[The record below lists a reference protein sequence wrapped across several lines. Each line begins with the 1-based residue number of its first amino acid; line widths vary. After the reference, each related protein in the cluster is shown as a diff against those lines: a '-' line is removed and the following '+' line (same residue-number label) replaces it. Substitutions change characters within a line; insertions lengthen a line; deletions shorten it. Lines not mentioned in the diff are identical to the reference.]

1 MDRYLLESKRN
12 LEKLDTFTKVHV
24 VLGNEA
30 CDLDS
35 AVSAIVTA
43 YLLHELQPVATL
55 LVVPVL
61 NIARKDVTLRTEIT
75 YFFEQVDISLDTLVC
90 RDEIDLKK
98 LHSQSKL
105 SLTLVDHNLLPKE
118 DADLQA
124 AVQEVIDHHRL
135 ETSHR
140 CDKTVE
146 MVGSC
151 CTLVAEKVLHSKPD
165 LLSPQVALLLYGT
178 ILLDTVCLSESARKT
193 TAKDLEMV
201 SKLQALLPELSKE
214 EVFKPLCRARSNVDG
229 LCLDELLRKD
239 LKAVCSS
246 AKRIAISSVPGELKS
261 ICQENTME
269 AELGKFCK
277 THGYSALIILTIAV
291 EEKSNS
297 VQRQLAVFSSDIM
310 LKQQL
315 TSTLLAVG
323 DPSLDLQVSH
333 MSTDHLITFVQGNTQ
348 ASRKVILPVVKKFLS
363 TLDDN
368 IMPKMNEHCPQ
379 TNGSL
384 SVNNQPCAPTTASSP
399 EDTALRDPPFSPSD
413 SSNSM
418 SETAKDGGTEKVND
432 ESFDSAV
439 DADAPSQAAFLY
451 RAQTVD
457 FPDSPHLRSA
467 QRKTG
472 STCGEDETDD
482 EVLSRGDHMSVS
494 ETRRASSSP
503 LLAQVS
509 NLQLSQP
516 LSLAS
521 ELEEYY
527 EDSLLSGRLAVPNLE
542 KSSLSAP
549 LTISSS
555 SPEFESEN
563 EEAEPTSLPS
573 FGFSSQNDDSYAQ
586 VKHSTPNA
594 SKTSLDPAIELYS
607 DDVARINL
615 HNLPPSLDNGN
626 SFLFEEKASGELPD
640 EELVVKIRRCF
651 DETKIKDG
659 YVLTGRLQDLL
670 TPKEVDEIVN
680 NYVSYSSFI
689 DDNILEAVVELAGG
703 SQSLKNSNSHQ
714 SREKKVIVPNLE
726 PFTDDSSDI
735 VVVAYE
741 EDDISSSLCSN
752 GNKTA
757 SLEKKSAPHC
767 GDGDGHGVL
776 ETETFHS
783 LKRIDV
789 EESVLKK
796 LHMLPGTGIASRFM
810 ADSSRS
816 LSSLPADLSQPE
828 QEVKMNTARSDPE
841 LPVMA
846 LAERPLNSS
855 VSAAAAADA
864 PPELVSEERLQEND
878 SSTPAERPSSLS
890 GANRS
895 RRKIKVNPDILRAQI
910 GLDDDQKSLSSM
922 SNKSDGDV
930 FSPADDLA
938 TPDIETPDELGD
950 SVLERDDSTL
960 SDSIPEMSARE
971 EYAEE
976 RSWKTCN
983 VGGVERKIDMR
994 VIEPYKKVLSHGG
1007 YFAEDRQAIIV
1018 FSACHL
1024 PDRCRRDYDYVMD
1037 NLFLYVLSTL
1047 DQLVVESYVL
1057 IYLHGATERS
1067 KMPSFGWLKRCY
1079 QMIDRRL
1086 RKNLKGLYLVHP
1098 TFWLK
1103 TIVIMTRPFIS
1114 SKFSRKLRFVY
1125 SLEELSWVV
1134 PLDHV
1139 CIPDKVK
1146 QLEFENMIK
1155 EKKKKLGSRKVLP
1168 GPRQVKDDAS

>member
-1 MDRYLLESKRN
+1 MDRFLSERKRD
-12 LEKLDTFTKVHV
+12 LEKLDAFTKVHV

-61 NIARKDVTLRTEIT
+61 NIVRKDVKLRTEIT
-75 YFFEQVDISLDTLVC
+75 YFFEQVDIPLGKLVC

-98 LHSQSKL
+98 LLAQSKL

-118 DADLQA
+118 DADLQP
-124 AVQEVIDHHRL
+124 AVQEIIDHHRL

-151 CTLVAEKVLHSKPD
+151 CTLVAEKVLHSKPE
-165 LLSPQVALLLYGT
+165 LFTPQVALLLYGT
-178 ILLDTVCLSESARKT
+178 ILLDTVCLSESARRT

-201 SKLQALLPELSKE
+201 SKLQAVLPSAPVAVLQLQATVS
-214 EVFKPLCRARSNVDG
+214 LG
-229 LCLDELLRKD
+229 LTLDELLHKD
-239 LKAVCSS
+239 LKVVCSS
-246 AKRIAISSVPGELKS
+246 AKRIALSSVPGELKS

-297 VQRQLAVFSSDIM
+297 VRRQLAVFSPDIV

-315 TSTLLAVG
+315 TSTLFAVG
-323 DPSLDLQVSH
+323 DPSLDQVSH

-348 ASRKVILPVVKKFLS
+348 ASRKVILPVVRKFLN

-368 IMPKMNEHCPQ
+368 ILPKMNEHCPQ
-379 TNGSL
+379 TNGTL

-418 SETAKDGGTEKVND
+418 SETAKDGVSCRGTEKVND
-432 ESFDSAV
+432 ESFSAAV
-439 DADAPSQAAFLY
+439 EADVPSQAAFLY

-482 EVLSRGDHMSVS
+482 EVLSRGDHTSIS
-494 ETRRASSSP
+494 EARRASSCSP
-503 LLAQVS
+503 TPAHVS
-509 NLQLSQP
+509 NLELSQP

-542 KSSLSAP
+542 KSPVSAP
-549 LTISSS
+549 LASCSS
-555 SPEFESEN
+555 SPEFEADN
-563 EEAEPTSLPS
+563 EAEPVSIPSL
-573 FGFSSQNDDSYAQ
+573 GFSSHDDDSYAL
-586 VKHSTPNA
+586 VRHSTPNA
-594 SKTSLDPAIELYS
+594 SKTSLDPAAEQYS

-615 HNLPPSLDNGN
+615 HNLPPPLENGN

-640 EELVVKIRRCF
+640 EDLVAKIRSCF
-651 DETKIKDG
+651 DEAKIKDG
-659 YVLTGRLQDLL
+659 YVLSGRLQDLL

-689 DDNILEAVVELAGG
+689 DDNILEAVVEMAGG
-703 SQSLKNSNSHQ
+703 SLRNGSGCH

-726 PFTDDSSDI
+726 PFADDSRDI

-741 EDDISSSLCSN
+741 EDSSFSLRSN

-757 SLEKKSAPHC
+757 SLEKKSLSHRGG
-767 GDGDGHGVL
+767 GDTHDVPVA
-776 ETETFHS
+776 EIFHS

-796 LHMLPGTGIASRFM
+796 LDMLPGTGNTNRFVT
-810 ADSSRS
+810 DSSRS
-816 LSSLPADLSQPE
+816 LSSLPADLSRE
-828 QEVKMNTARSDPE
+828 EEEVKVNPARSDPE

-846 LAERPLNSS
+846 LPEQPLNGS
-855 VSAAAAADA
+855 VAAVTALDS
-864 PPELVSEERLQEND
+864 PPELVSEEMQQED
-878 SSTPAERPSSLS
+878 DYSAPAERPSSLS

-950 SVLERDDSTL
+950 SVLGRDDSTL

-1007 YFAEDRQAIIV
+1007 YFGEDHQAIIV

-1047 DQLVVESYVL
+1047 DQLVVDSYVL
-1057 IYLHGATERS
+1057 IYLHGATELS

-1146 QLEFENMIK
+1146 QFDAERALE
-1155 EKKKKLGSRKVLP
+1155 G
-1168 GPRQVKDDAS
+1168 

>member
-1 MDRYLLESKRN
+1 MECKRN
-12 LEKLDTFTKVHV
+12 LEKLDSFTKVHV
-24 VLGNEA
+24 VLGNES

-43 YLLHELQPVATL
+43 YLLHELQPVTSI

-61 NIARKDVTLRTEIT
+61 NVVKKDLRLRTEIT
-75 YFFEQVDISLDTLVC
+75 YFFEQVEIPLDSLVC
-90 RDEIDLKK
+90 RDDIDLKK

-118 DADLQA
+118 DGDLQA
-124 AVQEVIDHHRL
+124 AVQEIIDHHRL

-151 CTLVAEKVLHSKPD
+151 CTLVAEKLLHTKPD
-165 LLSPQVALLLYGT
+165 LANPQVALLLYGT

-193 TAKDLEMV
+193 TAKDLEV
-201 SKLQALLPELSKE
+201 ISRLQSLLPELNKE
-214 EVFKPLCRARSNVDG
+214 EVFKPLSRAKANVDG
-229 LCLDELLRKD
+229 LTLDELLRKD

-269 AELGKFCK
+269 AELDKFCK
-277 THGYSALIILTIAV
+277 THGYSALIILTVAV

-333 MSTDHLITFVQGNTQ
+333 MSTDHLITFVQGNAQ
-348 ASRKVILPVVKKFLS
+348 ASRKVILPVVRKFLS
-363 TLDDN
+363 TLEDN
-368 IMPKMNEHCPQ
+368 VLPKMNEHAPQ
-379 TNGSL
+379 ANGAIASA
-384 SVNNQPCAPTTASSP
+384 NQPCPTTASSP

-418 SETAKDGGTEKVND
+418 SETAKDGGTEKPND
-432 ESFDSAV
+432 DSFLNSVCDV
-439 DADAPSQAAFLY
+439 DVPSNAILY

-482 EVLSRGDHMSVS
+482 EALSRGDYMSQS
-494 ETRRASSSP
+494 EARRAVSCSP
-503 LLAQVS
+503 LSPLAC
-509 NLQLSQP
+509 NLDTSQP
-516 LSLAS
+516 ISLAS

-527 EDSLLSGRLAVPNLE
+527 EDSLLSGRLAIRTSREPTLPVL
-542 KSSLSAP
+542 
-549 LTISSS
+549 SSS
-555 SPEFESEN
+555 SPEFDGES
-563 EEAEPTSLPS
+563 EEAEPASEEPS
-573 FGFSSQNDDSYAQ
+573 FIDVSPAENCNVL
-586 VKHSTPNA
+586 VKHSTPNT
-594 SKTSLDPAIELYS
+594 SKTSLDHEVDDELCS

-615 HNLPPSLDNGN
+615 HNVPPPPEEHSC
-626 SFLFEEKASGELPD
+626 SFLFDEKASGEVPD
-640 EELVVKIRRCF
+640 ERLLAKIRGCF
-651 DETKIKDG
+651 DEVKIKDS
-659 YVLTGRLQDLL
+659 YVLSGRLQDLL
-670 TPKEVDEIVN
+670 SPKEVDEIVT

-689 DDNILEAVVELAGG
+689 DDNILEAIASLAGASRG
-703 SQSLKNSNSHQ
+703 SARNGTQGS
-714 SREKKVIVPNLE
+714 EKKVIVPNLE

-741 EDDISSSLCSN
+741 EDSGSRVRSTESSKAASPLKQKSIHSGGGDYYSMPESGTLNSLR
-752 GNKTA
+752 
-757 SLEKKSAPHC
+757 
-767 GDGDGHGVL
+767 
-776 ETETFHS
+776 
-783 LKRIDV
+783 RIDV
-789 EESVLKK
+789 EQSLLDK
-796 LHMLPGTGIASRFM
+796 LGTLSNGGDASRFV
-810 ADSSRS
+810 AEPPPG
-816 LSSLPADLSQPE
+816 LQSLPADLSRQLEEDMSSQPDTNLPAATDLE
-828 QEVKMNTARSDPE
+828 RSFDSEGVPCTPLE
-841 LPVMA
+841 LS
-846 LAERPLNSS
+846 L
-855 VSAAAAADA
+855 
-864 PPELVSEERLQEND
+864 EEKLENGF
-878 SSTPAERPSSLS
+878 STPAERPSSLS
-890 GANRS
+890 GTHRQS

-910 GLDDDQKSLSSM
+910 GLDDDQKSLSSV

-950 SVLERDDSTL
+950 SVLGRDDSTL

-976 RSWKTCN
+976 RSWRTCN

-994 VIEPYKKVLSHGG
+994 VIDPYKKVLSHGG
-1007 YFAEDRQAIIV
+1007 YFGDDRQAIIV

-1047 DQLVVESYVL
+1047 DQLVAESYVL

-1125 SLEELSWVV
+1125 NLEELSGLV

-1139 CIPDKVK
+1139 CIPDRVK

-1155 EKKKKLGSRKVLP
+1155 EKKRKLGNRKVLP
-1168 GPRQVKDDAS
+1168 GPREVVDDTS

>member
-1 MDRYLLESKRN
+1 MERFLLECKRN
-12 LEKLDTFTKVHV
+12 LEKLDSFTKVHV
-24 VLGNEA
+24 VLGNES

-43 YLLHELQPVATL
+43 YLLHELQPVTSI

-61 NIARKDVTLRTEIT
+61 NVVKKDLKLRTEIT
-75 YFFEQVDISLDTLVC
+75 YFFEQVEIPLDSLVC

-118 DADLQA
+118 DGDLQA
-124 AVQEVIDHHRL
+124 AVQEIIDHHRL

-151 CTLVAEKVLHSKPD
+151 CTLVAEKLLHTKPD
-165 LLSPQVALLLYGT
+165 LANPQVALLLYGT

-193 TAKDLEMV
+193 TAKDLEV
-201 SKLQALLPELSKE
+201 ISRLQSLLPELNKE
-214 EVFKPLCRARSNVDG
+214 EVFKPLSRAKANVDG
-229 LCLDELLRKD
+229 LTLDELLRKD

-246 AKRIAISSVPGELKS
+246 AKRIAISSVPGELKN

-269 AELGKFCK
+269 AELDKFCK
-277 THGYSALIILTIAV
+277 THGYSALIILAVAV

-315 TSTLLAVG
+315 TSTLVAVG

-333 MSTDHLITFVQGNTQ
+333 MSTDHLITFVQGNAQ
-348 ASRKVILPVVKKFLS
+348 ASRKVVLPVVRKFLS
-363 TLDDN
+363 TLEDN
-368 IMPKMNEHCPQ
+368 VLPKMNEHAPQ
-379 TNGSL
+379 ANGAIASA
-384 SVNNQPCAPTTASSP
+384 NQPCAPTTASSP

-418 SETAKDGGTEKVND
+418 SETAKDGVSYRGTEKPND
-432 ESFDSAV
+432 DSFLNSMGDV
-439 DADAPSQAAFLY
+439 DTPSNAFLY

-482 EVLSRGDHMSVS
+482 EALSRGDYM
-494 ETRRASSSP
+494 
-503 LLAQVS
+503 
-509 NLQLSQP
+509 
-516 LSLAS
+516 
-521 ELEEYY
+521 
-527 EDSLLSGRLAVPNLE
+527 
-542 KSSLSAP
+542 
-549 LTISSS
+549 
-555 SPEFESEN
+555 
-563 EEAEPTSLPS
+563 
-573 FGFSSQNDDSYAQ
+573 
-586 VKHSTPNA
+586 
-594 SKTSLDPAIELYS
+594 
-607 DDVARINL
+607 
-615 HNLPPSLDNGN
+615 
-626 SFLFEEKASGELPD
+626 
-640 EELVVKIRRCF
+640 
-651 DETKIKDG
+651 
-659 YVLTGRLQDLL
+659 
-670 TPKEVDEIVN
+670 
-680 NYVSYSSFI
+680 
-689 DDNILEAVVELAGG
+689 
-703 SQSLKNSNSHQ
+703 SQS
-714 SREKKVIVPNLE
+714 E
-726 PFTDDSSDI
+726 
-735 VVVAYE
+735 A
-741 EDDISSSLCSN
+741 
-752 GNKTA
+752 
-757 SLEKKSAPHC
+757 
-767 GDGDGHGVL
+767 
-776 ETETFHS
+776 
-783 LKRIDV
+783 KR
-789 EESVLKK
+789 
-796 LHMLPGTGIASRFM
+796 
-810 ADSSRS
+810 
-816 LSSLPADLSQPE
+816 
-828 QEVKMNTARSDPE
+828 
-841 LPVMA
+841 
-846 LAERPLNSS
+846 
-855 VSAAAAADA
+855 
-864 PPELVSEERLQEND
+864 
-878 SSTPAERPSSLS
+878 ERPSSLS
-890 GANRS
+890 GTHRQS

-910 GLDDDQKSLSSM
+910 GLDDDQKSLSSV

-950 SVLERDDSTL
+950 SVLGRDDSTL

-976 RSWKTCN
+976 RSWRTCN

-994 VIEPYKKVLSHGG
+994 VIDPYKKVLSHGG
-1007 YFAEDRQAIIV
+1007 YFGDDRQAIIV

-1047 DQLVVESYVL
+1047 DQLVAENYVL
-1057 IYLHGATERS
+1057 LYLHGATERS

-1125 SLEELSWVV
+1125 NLEELSGLV

-1155 EKKKKLGSRKVLP
+1155 EKKRKLGNKKVLP
-1168 GPRQVKDDAS
+1168 GPREVVDDTS

>member
-1 MDRYLLESKRN
+1 MDRFLSESKRN
-12 LEKLDTFTKVHV
+12 LEKLDAFTKVHV
-24 VLGNEA
+24 VMGNEA

-61 NIARKDVTLRTEIT
+61 NIARRDVKLRTEIT
-75 YFFEQVDISLDTLVC
+75 YFFEHVDIPLDTLVC

-98 LHSQSKL
+98 LYSQSKL

-118 DADLQA
+118 DADLQP
-124 AVQEVIDHHRL
+124 AVQEIIDHHRL

-151 CTLVAEKVLHSKPD
+151 CTLVADKVLHSKPE
-165 LLSPQVALLLYGT
+165 LLDPQVALLLYGT

-193 TAKDLEMV
+193 TAKDLEVV
-201 SKLQALLPELSKE
+201 SKLQALLPDLSKE
-214 EVFKPLCRARSNVDG
+214 EVFKPLCRAKSNVEG
-229 LCLDELLRKD
+229 LTLDELLRKD

-246 AKRIAISSVPGELKS
+246 TKRIAISSVPGELKN

-277 THGYSALIILTIAV
+277 THGYSALIILAIAV
-291 EEKSNS
+291 EEKCNS
-297 VQRQLAVFSSDIM
+297 VQRQLAVFSSDIV

-323 DPSLDLQVSH
+323 DPPLDLQVSH
-333 MSTDHLITFVQGNTQ
+333 MSTDHLITFAQGNTQ
-348 ASRKVILPVVKKFLS
+348 ASRKVILPVVRKFLN

-368 IMPKMNEHCPQ
+368 ILPKMNEHCPQ
-379 TNGSL
+379 TNGTL

-432 ESFDSAV
+432 ESFAAAV
-439 DADAPSQAAFLY
+439 DADVPSQAAFLY

-482 EVLSRGDHMSVS
+482 EVLSRGEHMSIS
-494 ETRRASSSP
+494 EARR
-503 LLAQVS
+503 
-509 NLQLSQP
+509 
-516 LSLAS
+516 
-521 ELEEYY
+521 
-527 EDSLLSGRLAVPNLE
+527 
-542 KSSLSAP
+542 
-549 LTISSS
+549 
-555 SPEFESEN
+555 
-563 EEAEPTSLPS
+563 
-573 FGFSSQNDDSYAQ
+573 
-586 VKHSTPNA
+586 
-594 SKTSLDPAIELYS
+594 
-607 DDVARINL
+607 
-615 HNLPPSLDNGN
+615 
-626 SFLFEEKASGELPD
+626 
-640 EELVVKIRRCF
+640 
-651 DETKIKDG
+651 
-659 YVLTGRLQDLL
+659 
-670 TPKEVDEIVN
+670 
-680 NYVSYSSFI
+680 
-689 DDNILEAVVELAGG
+689 
-703 SQSLKNSNSHQ
+703 
-714 SREKKVIVPNLE
+714 
-726 PFTDDSSDI
+726 
-735 VVVAYE
+735 
-741 EDDISSSLCSN
+741 
-752 GNKTA
+752 
-757 SLEKKSAPHC
+757 
-767 GDGDGHGVL
+767 
-776 ETETFHS
+776 
-783 LKRIDV
+783 
-789 EESVLKK
+789 
-796 LHMLPGTGIASRFM
+796 
-810 ADSSRS
+810 
-816 LSSLPADLSQPE
+816 
-828 QEVKMNTARSDPE
+828 
-841 LPVMA
+841 
-846 LAERPLNSS
+846 
-855 VSAAAAADA
+855 
-864 PPELVSEERLQEND
+864 
-878 SSTPAERPSSLS
+878 ERPSSLS

-950 SVLERDDSTL
+950 SVLGRDDSTL

-983 VGGVERKIDMR
+983 VGGVDRKIDMR

-1007 YFAEDRQAIIV
+1007 YFGEDRQAIIV

-1047 DQLVVESYVL
+1047 DQLVADNYVL

-1146 QLEFENMIK
+1146 QFDAERILE
-1155 EKKKKLGSRKVLP
+1155 G
-1168 GPRQVKDDAS
+1168 

>member
-1 MDRYLLESKRN
+1 MDRFLLECKRN
-12 LEKLDTFTKVHV
+12 LEKIDSFTKVHV
-24 VLGNEA
+24 VLGNES

-43 YLLHELQPVATL
+43 YLLHELQPVTSL

-61 NIARKDVTLRTEIT
+61 NVARKDVRLRTEVT
-75 YFFEQVDISLDTLVC
+75 YFFEQVEIPLDSVVC

-118 DADLQA
+118 DAELQG
-124 AVQEVIDHHRL
+124 AVQEIIDHHRL

-151 CTLVAEKVLHSKPD
+151 CTLVAEKLLHSKPE
-165 LLSPQVALLLYGT
+165 LANPQVALLLYGT

-201 SKLQALLPELSKE
+201 SRLQALLPELNKE
-214 EVFKPLCRARSNVDG
+214 EVFKPLCRAKSNVDG

-239 LKAVCSS
+239 LKVVCSS
-246 AKRIAISSVPGELKS
+246 AKRIAISSVPGEIKS

-269 AELGKFCK
+269 AELGKFCE

-291 EEKSNS
+291 EEKSNC

-333 MSTDHLITFVQGNTQ
+333 MSTDHLITFVQGNAQ
-348 ASRKVILPVVKKFLS
+348 ASRKVVLPVVRKFLS
-363 TLDDN
+363 TLEDN
-368 IMPKMNEHCPQ
+368 VLPKMNDLCPQ
-379 TNGSL
+379 SNGSL
-384 SVNNQPCAPTTASSP
+384 AVNNQSCAATTASSP

-418 SETAKDGGTEKVND
+418 SETAKDGGTEKLND
-432 ESFDSAV
+432 GSLSVAS

-457 FPDSPHLRSA
+457 FPDSPHLRST

-472 STCGEDETDD
+472 STCAEDETDD

-494 ETRRASSSP
+494 ETRR
-503 LLAQVS
+503 
-509 NLQLSQP
+509 
-516 LSLAS
+516 
-521 ELEEYY
+521 
-527 EDSLLSGRLAVPNLE
+527 
-542 KSSLSAP
+542 
-549 LTISSS
+549 
-555 SPEFESEN
+555 
-563 EEAEPTSLPS
+563 
-573 FGFSSQNDDSYAQ
+573 
-586 VKHSTPNA
+586 
-594 SKTSLDPAIELYS
+594 
-607 DDVARINL
+607 
-615 HNLPPSLDNGN
+615 
-626 SFLFEEKASGELPD
+626 
-640 EELVVKIRRCF
+640 
-651 DETKIKDG
+651 
-659 YVLTGRLQDLL
+659 
-670 TPKEVDEIVN
+670 
-680 NYVSYSSFI
+680 
-689 DDNILEAVVELAGG
+689 
-703 SQSLKNSNSHQ
+703 
-714 SREKKVIVPNLE
+714 
-726 PFTDDSSDI
+726 
-735 VVVAYE
+735 
-741 EDDISSSLCSN
+741 
-752 GNKTA
+752 
-757 SLEKKSAPHC
+757 
-767 GDGDGHGVL
+767 
-776 ETETFHS
+776 
-783 LKRIDV
+783 
-789 EESVLKK
+789 
-796 LHMLPGTGIASRFM
+796 
-810 ADSSRS
+810 
-816 LSSLPADLSQPE
+816 
-828 QEVKMNTARSDPE
+828 
-841 LPVMA
+841 
-846 LAERPLNSS
+846 
-855 VSAAAAADA
+855 
-864 PPELVSEERLQEND
+864 
-878 SSTPAERPSSLS
+878 ERPSSLS
-890 GANRS
+890 GTGRH
-895 RRKIKVNPDILRAQI
+895 RRKIRVNPDILRAQI

-950 SVLERDDSTL
+950 SVLGRDDSTL

-994 VIEPYKKVLSHGG
+994 VIDPYKKVLSHGG
-1007 YFAEDRQAIIV
+1007 YFGEDRQAIIV

-1047 DQLVVESYVL
+1047 DQLVVDSYALV
-1057 IYLHGATERS
+1057 YLHGATERS

-1114 SKFSRKLRFVY
+1114 SKFSRKLQFVY
-1125 SLEELSWVV
+1125 NLEELSCLV

-1139 CIPDKVK
+1139 VIPDKVK

-1155 EKKKKLGSRKVLP
+1155 EKKRKLGNRKVLP
-1168 GPRQVKDDAS
+1168 GPKVVADDVS

>member
-1 MDRYLLESKRN
+1 MECKRN
-12 LEKLDTFTKVHV
+12 LEKLDSFTKVHV

-43 YLLHELQPVATL
+43 YLLHELQPVTSI

-61 NIARKDVTLRTEIT
+61 NVVKKDLKLRTEIT
-75 YFFEQVDISLDTLVC
+75 YFFEQVEIPLDSLIC

-118 DADLQA
+118 DGDLQA
-124 AVQEVIDHHRL
+124 AVQEIIDHHRL

-151 CTLVAEKVLHSKPD
+151 CTLVAEKLLHTKPD
-165 LLSPQVALLLYGT
+165 LANPQVALLLYGT

-193 TAKDLEMV
+193 TAKDLEV
-201 SKLQALLPELSKE
+201 ISRLQSLLPELNKE
-214 EVFKPLCRARSNVDG
+214 EVFKPLSRAKANVDG
-229 LCLDELLRKD
+229 LTLDELLRKD

-246 AKRIAISSVPGELKS
+246 SKRIAISSVPGELKN

-269 AELGKFCK
+269 AELDKFCK
-277 THGYSALIILTIAV
+277 THGYSALIILTVAV

-333 MSTDHLITFVQGNTQ
+333 MSTDHLITFVQGNAQ
-348 ASRKVILPVVKKFLS
+348 ASRKVILPVVRRFLS
-363 TLDDN
+363 TLEDN
-368 IMPKMNEHCPQ
+368 VLPKMNEHAPRA
-379 TNGSL
+379 NGAIASA
-384 SVNNQPCAPTTASSP
+384 NQSCGPTTASSP

-418 SETAKDGGTEKVND
+418 SETAKDGGTEKPND
-432 ESFDSAV
+432 DSFLNSV
-439 DADAPSQAAFLY
+439 CDADVPSNAFLY

-467 QRKTG
+467 QRKTD

-482 EVLSRGDHMSVS
+482 EVLSRGDYMSQS
-494 ETRRASSSP
+494 EARRAVSCSP
-503 LLAQVS
+503 LSTLPG
-509 NLQLSQP
+509 NLDMSQSI
-516 LSLAS
+516 SLAS

-527 EDSLLSGRLAVPNLE
+527 EDSLLSGRLAIRGSREPTLPVV
-542 KSSLSAP
+542 
-549 LTISSS
+549 SSS
-555 SPEFESEN
+555 SPEFDGEG
-563 EEAEPTSLPS
+563 EEMEPTSELS
-573 FGFSSQNDDSYAQ
+573 FINEAPTEDCNAL
-586 VKHSTPNA
+586 VKHSTPNT
-594 SKTSLDPAIELYS
+594 SKTSLDHGVDDELCS

-615 HNLPPSLDNGN
+615 HNVPPPPEEHEC
-626 SFLFEEKASGELPD
+626 SFLFDEKASGDVPD
-640 EELVVKIRRCF
+640 ERLLAKIRGCF
-651 DETKIKDG
+651 NEVKIKDS
-659 YVLTGRLQDLL
+659 YVLSGRVQDLL
-670 TPKEVDEIVN
+670 SPKEVDEIVT

-689 DDNILEAVVELAGG
+689 DDNVLEAIASLAGSSRG
-703 SQSLKNSNSHQ
+703 SVRNGAPSL
-714 SREKKVIVPNLE
+714 EKKVIVPNLE

-741 EDDISSSLCSN
+741 EDSGSPICSSESSKAANPLKQ
-752 GNKTA
+752 KTIH
-757 SLEKKSAPHC
+757 SGG
-767 GDGDGHGVL
+767 GDYYSMP
-776 ETETFHS
+776 ETGTLNS

-789 EESVLKK
+789 EQSLLDK
-796 LHMLPGTGIASRFM
+796 LGNLSNGDGASRFV
-810 ADSSRS
+810 AEPPRD
-816 LSSLPADLSQPE
+816 LQSLPTGVSCQQGEDGSLQSDTKLPGATDLE
-828 QEVKMNTARSDPE
+828 QSFNSDGAPCTPLE
-841 LPVMA
+841 LS
-846 LAERPLNSS
+846 L
-855 VSAAAAADA
+855 
-864 PPELVSEERLQEND
+864 EERHENGFG
-878 SSTPAERPSSLS
+878 TPAERPSSLS
-890 GANRS
+890 GTHRQS

-910 GLDDDQKSLSSM
+910 GLDDDQKSLSSV

-930 FSPADDLA
+930 FSPVDDLA

-950 SVLERDDSTL
+950 SVLGRDDSTL

-976 RSWKTCN
+976 RSWRTCN
-983 VGGVERKIDMR
+983 VGGIERKIDMR
-994 VIEPYKKVLSHGG
+994 VIDPYKKVLSHGG
-1007 YFAEDRQAIIV
+1007 YFGEDRQAIIV

-1047 DQLVVESYVL
+1047 DQLVAESYVL

-1125 SLEELSWVV
+1125 NLEELSGLV

-1146 QLEFENMIK
+1146 QYDAERILE
-1155 EKKKKLGSRKVLP
+1155 G
-1168 GPRQVKDDAS
+1168 

>member
-1 MDRYLLESKRN
+1 MDRFLLESKRN

-124 AVQEVIDHHRL
+124 AVQEIIDHHRL

-151 CTLVAEKVLHSKPD
+151 CTLVAEKVLHSKPE

-214 EVFKPLCRARSNVDG
+214 EVFKPLCRAKSNVDG

-277 THGYSALIILTIAV
+277 THGYSALIILTVAV

-348 ASRKVILPVVKKFLS
+348 ASRKVIVPVVRKFLS

-418 SETAKDGGTEKVND
+418 SETAKDGVSCRGTEKVND
-432 ESFDSAV
+432 ESFDAAV

-494 ETRRASSSP
+494 ETRR
-503 LLAQVS
+503 
-509 NLQLSQP
+509 
-516 LSLAS
+516 
-521 ELEEYY
+521 
-527 EDSLLSGRLAVPNLE
+527 
-542 KSSLSAP
+542 
-549 LTISSS
+549 
-555 SPEFESEN
+555 
-563 EEAEPTSLPS
+563 
-573 FGFSSQNDDSYAQ
+573 
-586 VKHSTPNA
+586 
-594 SKTSLDPAIELYS
+594 
-607 DDVARINL
+607 
-615 HNLPPSLDNGN
+615 
-626 SFLFEEKASGELPD
+626 
-640 EELVVKIRRCF
+640 
-651 DETKIKDG
+651 
-659 YVLTGRLQDLL
+659 
-670 TPKEVDEIVN
+670 
-680 NYVSYSSFI
+680 
-689 DDNILEAVVELAGG
+689 
-703 SQSLKNSNSHQ
+703 
-714 SREKKVIVPNLE
+714 
-726 PFTDDSSDI
+726 
-735 VVVAYE
+735 
-741 EDDISSSLCSN
+741 
-752 GNKTA
+752 
-757 SLEKKSAPHC
+757 
-767 GDGDGHGVL
+767 
-776 ETETFHS
+776 
-783 LKRIDV
+783 
-789 EESVLKK
+789 
-796 LHMLPGTGIASRFM
+796 
-810 ADSSRS
+810 
-816 LSSLPADLSQPE
+816 
-828 QEVKMNTARSDPE
+828 
-841 LPVMA
+841 
-846 LAERPLNSS
+846 
-855 VSAAAAADA
+855 
-864 PPELVSEERLQEND
+864 
-878 SSTPAERPSSLS
+878 ERPSSLS

-950 SVLERDDSTL
+950 SVLGRDDSTL

-1155 EKKKKLGSRKVLP
+1155 EKKKRLGSRKVLP
-1168 GPRQVKDDAS
+1168 GPRQVTDDAS

>member
-1 MDRYLLESKRN
+1 MDRFLLECKRN
-12 LEKLDTFTKVHV
+12 LEKIDSFTKVHV
-24 VLGNEA
+24 VLGNES

-43 YLLHELQPVATL
+43 YLLHELQPVTSL

-61 NIARKDVTLRTEIT
+61 NVARKDVRLRTEVT
-75 YFFEQVDISLDTLVC
+75 YFFEQVEIPLDSVVC

-118 DADLQA
+118 DAELQG
-124 AVQEVIDHHRL
+124 AVQEIIDHHRL

-151 CTLVAEKVLHSKPD
+151 CTLVAEKLLHSKPE
-165 LLSPQVALLLYGT
+165 LANPQVALLLYGT

-201 SKLQALLPELSKE
+201 SRLQALLPELNKE
-214 EVFKPLCRARSNVDG
+214 EVFKPLCRAKSNVDG

-239 LKAVCSS
+239 LKVVCSS
-246 AKRIAISSVPGELKS
+246 AKRIAISSVPGEIKS

-269 AELGKFCK
+269 AELGKFCE

-291 EEKSNS
+291 EEKSNC

-333 MSTDHLITFVQGNTQ
+333 MSTDHLITFVQGNAQ
-348 ASRKVILPVVKKFLS
+348 ASRKVVLPVVRKFLS
-363 TLDDN
+363 TLEDN
-368 IMPKMNEHCPQ
+368 VLPKMNDLCPQ
-379 TNGSL
+379 SNGSL
-384 SVNNQPCAPTTASSP
+384 AVNNQSCAATTASSP

-418 SETAKDGGTEKVND
+418 SETAKDGGTEKLND
-432 ESFDSAV
+432 GSLSVAS

-457 FPDSPHLRSA
+457 FPDSPHLRST

-472 STCGEDETDD
+472 STCAEDETDD

-494 ETRRASSSP
+494 ETRRAPTEVSS
-503 LLAQVS
+503 LE
-509 NLQLSQP
+509 LSQP

-521 ELEEYY
+521 ELQEYY
-527 EDSLLSGRLAVPNLE
+527 EDSLLSGRMAIPMFDKTAFSVPRVG
-542 KSSLSAP
+542 
-549 LTISSS
+549 SS
-555 SPEFESEN
+555 SPEFEAESE
-563 EEAEPTSLPS
+563 EGAPASEPS
-573 FGFSSQNDDSYAQ
+573 FLEPLQNGDCNAF
-586 VKHSTPNA
+586 VKHSTPNVSKA
-594 SKTSLDPAIELYS
+594 SIGREGDEECS

-615 HNLPPSLDNGN
+615 HNFPPPFDRGD
-626 SFLFEEKASGELPD
+626 SFLFEEKASGEIPD
-640 EELVVKIRRCF
+640 EGLLAKIRSCF
-651 DETKIKDG
+651 DEEKIKDG
-659 YVLTGRLQDLL
+659 YILSGQLQDLL

-703 SQSLKNSNSHQ
+703 SHSLKNGGSQ
-714 SREKKVIVPNLE
+714 GREKKVIVPNLE
-726 PFTDDSSDI
+726 PFTDESSDI

-741 EDDISSSLCSN
+741 EDSCSPPPRESVNKSESL
-752 GNKTA
+752 
-757 SLEKKSAPHC
+757 APQSVAHC
-767 GDGDGHGVL
+767 GAGDCHSTAEPEG
-776 ETETFHS
+776 FHS

-796 LHMLPGTGIASRFM
+796 LENLTGEGMPSRFT
-810 ADSSRS
+810 AESSRS
-816 LSSLPADLSQPE
+816 LSSLPADLSCDQRV
-828 QEVKMNTARSDPE
+828 VKVNAAHSDPE
-841 LPVMA
+841 LPVTVC
-846 LAERPLNSS
+846 LEQSFNSDGAS
-855 VSAAAAADA
+855 M
-864 PPELVSEERLQEND
+864 PPSEVVSEEKQEND

-890 GANRS
+890 GTGRH
-895 RRKIKVNPDILRAQI
+895 RRKIRVNPDILRAQI

-950 SVLERDDSTL
+950 SVLGRDDSTL

-994 VIEPYKKVLSHGG
+994 VIDPYKKVLSHGG
-1007 YFAEDRQAIIV
+1007 YFGEDRQAIIV

-1047 DQLVVESYVL
+1047 DQLVVDSYALV
-1057 IYLHGATERS
+1057 YLHGATERS

-1114 SKFSRKLRFVY
+1114 SKFSRKLQFVY
-1125 SLEELSWVV
+1125 NLEELSCLV

-1139 CIPDKVK
+1139 VIPDKVK

-1155 EKKKKLGSRKVLP
+1155 EKKRKLGNRKVLP
-1168 GPRQVKDDAS
+1168 GPKVVADDVS